1 LYLFFLLAFIYLASA
16 LPVANPGPV
25 IEPNTVYVRQDANL
39 LAMRDLSDGVD
50 LAKRSP
56 ILSWTW
62 FNGGK
67 KVKRDPV
74 LSWTWFNGGKYV
86 KRDPVLSWTWFN
98 GGRKD
103 KRSPVLSWT
112 WFNGGRKE

>member
-1 LYLFFLLAFIYLASA
+1 MHRALSLLFLFALVFLVSA
-16 LPVANPGPV
+16 LPTPNPGPI
-25 IEPNTVYVRQDANL
+25 IEANTVYVRQEIAS
-39 LAMRDLSDGVD
+39 LAARNPAEGID

-56 ILSWTW
+56 VLSWTW

-74 LSWTWFNGGKYV
+74 LSWTWFNGGKKV
-86 KRDPVLSWTWFN
+86 KRE
-98 GGRKD
+98 
-103 KRSPVLSWT
+103 PVLSWT